1 MATDTVEALCGKCK
15 VPLEGAAKAN
25 DQTVF
30 SCPKC
35 GRSDTR
41 KNVMREVAKH
51 AEELMARHFHER
63 MRGIARGSKLVQFS
77 GKPIP
82 KRSYRFISNLK
93 L

>member
-30 SCPKC
+30 ACPKC
-35 GRSDTR
+35 RRGDTR
-41 KNVMREVAKH
+41 KNVMRDVTKHVEEVT
-51 AEELMARHFHER
+51 ARHFQEGLR
-63 MRGIARGSKLVQFS
+63 RSARGSGLLKVTS
-77 GKPIP
+77 KPIP
-82 KRSYRFISNLK
+82 KGSYRFISNLK